1 MYEPKQNNYTSNWH
15 LFFLIS
21 FFNDFYF
28 LSTKWCHKN
37 IDFLNDYYKKSKF
50 GLTFFSGTPPSN
62 DKPVGEYPHVVQKSG
77 GDQTLVVQDYAFGKY
92 LGFLQVKF
100 DDNGK
105 VITFGGNP
113 ILLNSSI
120 PKGILILNTTA
131 KLIQ

>member
-37 IDFLNDYYKKSKF
+37 IDIFNDYYKKSKF
-50 GLTFFSGTPPSN
+50 GLTFFLGTPPSN

-120 PKGILILNTTA
+120 PKGILILNTTV